1 MAGIPTIRVDV
12 RGFPSQGYDM
22 YASFL
27 GTHVGDDDDDGDL
40 QRKSIE
46 LMMMIKSC
54 QPCPKLSSFQ
64 RLSISVSSYSS
75 ESL

>member
-12 RGFPSQGYDM
+12 RGFLSQGYDM

-27 GTHVGDDDDDGDL
+27 GTHVGDDDDGDL

-46 LMMMIKSC
+46 LMMMIESC

-64 RLSISVSSYSS
+64 SLSISVSSYSS